1 MKVLFLTFATLLLV
15 SGQSV
20 DIHTK
25 DVYLIVKGVI
35 EGVKVDEHIEV
46 SEIVSCLN
54 DSEELINNLV
64 KAITA
69 LETQTFDGVKEGI
82 KLIGVAIQQIPD
94 AITACES
101 GSQEMIALSSIQYQ
115 VNQKSQLIYWKNLEV
130 HCHFPIKQA
139 TTYLSMGQTFIKK
152 QVIS

>member
-35 EGVKVDEHIEV
+35 EGVKVDDHIEV

-69 LETQTFDGVKEGI
+69 LET
-82 KLIGVAIQQIPD
+82 
-94 AITACES
+94 
-101 GSQEMIALSSIQYQ
+101 
-115 VNQKSQLIYWKNLEV
+115 
-130 HCHFPIKQA
+130 
-139 TTYLSMGQTFIKK
+139 
-152 QVIS
+152 

>member
-1 MKVLFLTFATLLLV
+1 MKVLFLTLVTLIL
-15 SGQSV
+15 SNAQSV

-46 SEIVSCLN
+46 SEIISCLN

-69 LETQTFDGVKEGI
+69 LETQTFEGVKDGI
-82 KLIGVAIQQIPD
+82 KLIGIAIQ
-94 AITACES
+94 
-101 GSQEMIALSSIQYQ
+101 
-115 VNQKSQLIYWKNLEV
+115 
-130 HCHFPIKQA
+130 
-139 TTYLSMGQTFIKK
+139 
-152 QVIS
+152 